1 MFGMS
6 ATSDAISATFPFIMI
21 GVHAMTVM
29 RVIVEET
36 VGFLIENVML
46 LLRDRNCLS

>member
-6 ATSDAISATFPFIMI
+6 ATSDAISATFPYIMV
-21 GVHAMTVM
+21 GVHAMTVIL
-29 RVIVEET
+29 VFVEEA

>member
-6 ATSDAISATFPFIMI
+6 ATSDAISATFPYIMV
-21 GVHAMTVM
+21 GVHAMI
-29 RVIVEET
+29 VILVFVEEA